1 MKMIKVED
9 FNLSADYDN
18 GHVSNELVIALRI
31 DDETAAELKNVC
43 SDVKPLLR
51 DADIASNSMQCGTPK
66 HSLCCTCRNRLN
78 CRLSDE
84 CGGCF
89 EYERQSNPLDE
100 IVAETRS
107 LNPIE
112 EEKSMES
119 AERIE
124 ITFKS
129 GETISYDKDKWDDY
143 AYDGK
148 AVIVKKN
155 SAWIGIYNFD
165 DVFCVELK

>member
-31 DDETAAELKNVC
+31 DDETAAELKNAC
-43 SDVKPLLR
+43 RDAKPLLR
-51 DADIASNSMQCGTPK
+51 DTDIAEGLMNPVQFEKELDSMD
-66 HSLCCTCRNRLN
+66 N
-78 CRLSDE
+78 
-84 CGGCF
+84 
-89 EYERQSNPLDE
+89 YE
-100 IVAETRS
+100 
-107 LNPIE
+107 
-112 EEKSMES
+112 K
-119 AERIE
+119 IE

-129 GETISYDKDKWDDY
+129 GETISYGKDEWDDY